1 MRFPVNNRLFSCV
14 QCYCVTF
21 PVFHYFDPQF
31 LLWSRWPRN
40 QKTTFL
46 TLKRGETTD
55 RLWNANDERTTRVCI
70 CQPISGDGGRSEGSQ
85 NDPQRVKRGS
95 KPAHDTCLLHNRAL
109 SYFIVIIEPYGLN
122 GICARQLSNNT
133 PRSLPNW
140 GTKRGQN
147 FVLTLLPPRSPQNF
161 TQRYISSLLIVLF
174 TL

>member
-1 MRFPVNNRLFSCV
+1 MMRGQQGCAYVNQLAAMV
-14 QCYCVTF
+14 VE
-21 PVFHYFDPQF
+21 
-31 LLWSRWPRN
+31 
-40 QKTTFL
+40 QK
-46 TLKRGETTD
+46 G
-55 RLWNANDERTTRVCI
+55 
-70 CQPISGDGGRSEGSQ
+70 
-85 NDPQRVKRGS
+85 VKRGS

-147 FVLTLLPPRSPQNF
+147 FVLTLPPPRSPQNF